1 VTSSVADQS
10 ELAELLTAITG
21 KAPAG
26 LRTLMEA
33 HRAAR
38 LRVDQLPDGVD
49 DASIEAAVKAESSAL
64 EALALAPCRN
74 HKGFTM
80 KTDYLV
86 ALSRLVP
93 DDAAQALMNAAE
105 AWRRE
110 REA

>member
-1 VTSSVADQS
+1 
-10 ELAELLTAITG
+10 
-21 KAPAG
+21 
-26 LRTLMEA
+26 
-33 HRAAR
+33 
-38 LRVDQLPDGVD
+38 
-49 DASIEAAVKAESSAL
+49 
-64 EALALAPCRN
+64 
-74 HKGFTM
+74 M